1 MTFLCNVPVRK
12 HRCFF
17 CTFSYIFFAQ
27 HLFWLVSHSG
37 VCECVFVSF
46 CDCQLQQKSV
56 DFKTH
61 QNVDSVLSF
70 PLSFASLLICLRNN
84 SNSNS
89 NSNNVLGQTNCYGQ
103 LRYHS

>member
-17 CTFSYIFFAQ
+17 FAHFRTFF
-27 HLFWLVSHSG
+27 LHSIYFG
-37 VCECVFVSF
+37 LCHTAECECVFVSF

-84 SNSNS
+84 SNSN
-89 NSNNVLGQTNCYGQ
+89 NVLGQTNCYGQ